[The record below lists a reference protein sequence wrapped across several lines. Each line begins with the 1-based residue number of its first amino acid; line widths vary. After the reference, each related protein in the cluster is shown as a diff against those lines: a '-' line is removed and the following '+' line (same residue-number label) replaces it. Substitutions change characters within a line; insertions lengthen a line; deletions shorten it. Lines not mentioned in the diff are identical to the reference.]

1 MFAYRLNGS
10 VDCGKKREMVMSRL
24 GAFILPNHRSRR
36 ARRSTPGERW
46 SITPADEYLHAGG
59 CSCLIESV
67 LDIRTKVNLSEI
79 QPLFAR
85 DACGVATPPTRGG
98 SESGCE
104 QFAIDIGQASLS
116 QS

>member
-79 QPLFAR
+79 QPRPTFAR
-85 DACGVATPPTRGG
+85 AAFGVATQGG